1 MAKPVPL
8 RQPHENQP
16 VPHEWTATEIIEQAR
31 KVLEIKDNALT
42 DNVHFGIIPGCRK
55 PSLWKAGAEKL
66 CQAFRL
72 EPQFETVARDDPA
85 RVVEWEKTEY
95 QTRRTISGTTKG
107 FLEYRA
113 SCSLIH
119 IPTGE
124 AWVRNVGGVCN
135 NFESKYRTLNP
146 YDVANTLEKMAEKRA
161 FVAAVLI
168 ATAASDIFTQDI
180 EDLPHLNG
188 ENGNGRQRQ
197 APPPRQSQ
205 TQAPPR
211 TQDGSGY
218 GRQREEGVRYA
229 TEKQVAYIRGQL
241 ERKGIPAKDFFED
254 WEEDFDSLETIPFN
268 LVNDVLAWIR
278 EQ

>member
-1 MAKPVPL
+1 MAIPL
-8 RQPHENQP
+8 KQPDEQQS
-16 VPHEWTATEIIEQAR
+16 VPHEWTAEEIVHQAR
-31 KVLEIKDNALT
+31 KVLDIKDNAMT
-42 DNVHFGIIPGCRK
+42 ENVHFGVIPGCRK

-72 EPQFETVARDDPA
+72 EPQFETVAMDDPN
-85 RVVEWEKTEY
+85 RVIEWEKTEY
-95 QTRRTISGTTKG
+95 HTRRKITGTTKG
-107 FLEYRA
+107 FIEYRA

-119 IPTGE
+119 IPTRE

-188 ENGNGRQRQ
+188 DSNGNRQRQ
-197 APPPRQSQ
+197 APPPRQAQ
-205 TQAPPR
+205 TPAPPR
-211 TQDGSGY
+211 TQNNAGCGS
-218 GRQREEGVRYA
+218 QREEGVRYA

-254 WEEDFDSLETIPFN
+254 WEEEFDSLDTIPFN

>member
-1 MAKPVPL
+1 MAIPL
-8 RQPHENQP
+8 KQAADGQTVR
-16 VPHEWTATEIIEQAR
+16 HEWTADEIVQQAR
-31 KVLEIKDNALT
+31 KVLDIKDNAMT
-42 DNVHFGIIPGCRK
+42 EGVHFGVIPGCRK

-72 EPQFETVARDDPA
+72 EPRFETVARDDPD
-85 RVVEWEKTEY
+85 RTVEWEKIEY
-95 QTRRTISGTTKG
+95 QTRRKITGTTKG

-113 SCSLIH
+113 SCSLVH

-135 NFESKYRTLNP
+135 NYESKYRTMNP

-197 APPPRQSQ
+197 TIPTRQAQ
-205 TQAPPR
+205 TQTPPR
-211 TQDGSGY
+211 THNNAEYEHRDES
-218 GRQREEGVRYA
+218 VRCA
-229 TEKQVAYIRGQL
+229 TDKQVAYIRGQL
-241 ERKGIPAKDFFED
+241 ERKGIPAKDFFKD
-254 WEEDFDSLETIPFN
+254 WEEEFDSLDTIPFN